1 MESRLGWY
9 DGCYG
14 KWSKRVWILIN
25 SNRYWE
31 DRLPKS
37 KKADPS
43 FSLE

>member
-1 MESRLGWY
+1 MMDAMGNDLNE
-9 DGCYG
+9 
-14 KWSKRVWILIN
+14 
-25 SNRYWE
+25 YWE